1 MATAPLEQAIQALRS
16 GEREPARR
24 MLLALSEAEPT
35 RPEVWL
41 WLAGA
46 TDDAEWKRTYLRRV
60 LALNPSEQRAV
71 AALQALGVARAVP
84 TVASAVPASTPI
96 VADATPAAPPNALAA
111 PRFAATG
118 VRARRPIPWTLLAL
132 LCAVAVLI
140 PLTLWLI

>member
-1 MATAPLEQAIQALRS
+1 MATASLEQAIQALRS
-16 GEREPARR
+16 GERDPARR
-24 MLLALSEAEPT
+24 MLLELSEAEPT

-60 LALNPSEQRAV
+60 LALNPQEQRAV
-71 AALQALGVARAVP
+71 AALQKLGVAHDVP
-84 TVASAVPASTPI
+84 QLAPVVTTTPRIEKSASATPTN
-96 VADATPAAPPNALAA
+96 VFAA

-118 VRARRPIPWTLLAL
+118 VRARRSIPWTLLAL